1 MLSGQ
6 KIKEGGTE
14 KRKEGEAGAGG
25 EGYLMNER
33 AQKNYRAN
41 KNEIEEINEDCTD
54 VQMDQEW
61 NGEGSDLIGRA
72 DARC

>member
-1 MLSGQ
+1 MLSGR
-6 KIKEGGTE
+6 KMKEGGTE
-14 KRKEGEAGAGG
+14 KRKEGE
-25 EGYLMNER
+25 GYIMNER

-61 NGEGSDLIGRA
+61 NGEGSDIIGRA